1 MRLMKLVVIYLVL
14 TYTLKIYK
22 MKKIKT
28 YGVNDL
34 MTIGVEQESKIL
46 ILQFDVTPSVKNE
59 ITDRLQLFIKP
70 EDIKGILKFLNKS
83 IKEMYA

>member
-1 MRLMKLVVIYLVL
+1 
-14 TYTLKIYK
+14 
-22 MKKIKT
+22 MKKLKT

-59 ITDRLQLFIKP
+59 KTDRLQLFIKP

>member
-1 MRLMKLVVIYLVL
+1 
-14 TYTLKIYK
+14 

-59 ITDRLQLFIKP
+59 KTDRLQLFIKP

>member
-1 MRLMKLVVIYLVL
+1 
-14 TYTLKIYK
+14 

>member
-1 MRLMKLVVIYLVL
+1 
-14 TYTLKIYK
+14 

-46 ILQFDVTPSVKNE
+46 NLQFDVTPSVKNE